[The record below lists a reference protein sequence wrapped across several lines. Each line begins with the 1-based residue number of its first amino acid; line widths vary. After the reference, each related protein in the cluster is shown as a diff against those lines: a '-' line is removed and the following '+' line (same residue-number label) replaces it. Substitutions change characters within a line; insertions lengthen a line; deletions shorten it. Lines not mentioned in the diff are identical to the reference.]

1 VTDFYGQAKKLKIPN
16 LNLSV
21 KYMYKPGPRPV
32 VSSEA
37 KAAKK

>member
-16 LNLSV
+16 LNLSA
-21 KYMYKPGPRPV
+21 KYMYKPGLRPV